1 MSAMRSPRWLKFEMY
16 LCIVARVF
24 LANAYF
30 FDRAIH
36 KLATTRP
43 TRAGP
48 CISIQPCYM
57 LFAQYAY

>member
-1 MSAMRSPRWLKFEMY
+1 MY